1 MNYQYYVVEIQQY
14 ASGEYGHIV
23 HYAYDADPDRA
34 RLKGEAKYHEI
45 LAAAAVSELPSH
57 AAILFTTDGF
67 PLMHQVYKHAA
78 GGGEA

>member
-1 MNYQYYVVEIQQY
+1 MKYQYYVVEIHQY
-14 ASGEYGHIV
+14 ANGEYGHIV
-23 HYAYDADPDRA
+23 HFAYDADPDRA

-67 PLMHQVYKHAA
+67 PLMHQVYKHAVNA
-78 GGGEA
+78 AE